1 MSSKEEAV
9 KSHQVSL
16 DKMKNKSPLSERV
29 NTLLDT
35 DDVKRMKFYGKIFRA
50 FHLKNTVTTDV
61 SGRDVVID
69 GQAVTNFSSANYLGL
84 EQHPKIIA
92 AGIHGIESL
101 GNHSGCSRAFTSHE
115 NIIRLEEETS
125 KLVGAE
131 KSLICANVSHM
142 HTGSIPALF
151 SGEDCE
157 IFIDKYAHASMYQAS
172 LMTKGKGTLLTRV
185 DVDDLNQVE
194 TLLSE
199 SKRAVKAL
207 LIDGL
212 YSMQGNIPDIKAL
225 QKLCDAHNAILY
237 IDDAH
242 GLGIYGENGGGVA
255 ELLDLN
261 FDNMILVGSYQKG
274 LGAFGAFISG
284 PASLI
289 DYIRVSSKSY
299 IFSGTLQ
306 PQSVE
311 GALAA
316 IELSRSDEGRQL
328 RADLY
333 RKSKYIRCELK
344 DLGFDV
350 LDPAGDSP
358 IISVELGADL
368 RTLMAGRMIFDDGI
382 FLNSV
387 LYPAVPKDKGILR
400 ISLNSIHSDEE
411 ITKLL
416 GAFEHLAR
424 HLSENKSKISE
435 NFKYLKEMWKSFRK
449 GDEYSGV
456 DL

>member
-1 MSSKEEAV
+1 MNRKENTI
-9 KSHQVSL
+9 KSNDVSL
-16 DKMKNKSPLSERV
+16 DKIKNKSPLSNLV

-35 DDVKRMKFYGKIFRA
+35 DDVKRMRFYGKIFRA

-84 EQHPKIIA
+84 EQHPRIIE
-92 AGIHGIESL
+92 AGIHGIKSL

-125 KLVGAE
+125 KLVGAD

-151 SGEDCE
+151 SGENCE

-172 LMTKGKGTLLTRV
+172 LMAKGKGTVLTRV
-185 DVDDLNQVE
+185 DVDDLSSVKK
-194 TLLSE
+194 LLSE
-199 SKRAVKAL
+199 STKTVKAL

-212 YSMQGNIPDIKAL
+212 YSMQGNIPDIKSL
-225 QKLCDAHNAILY
+225 QELCDGYNTVLY

-255 ELLDLN
+255 ELLDLS

-284 PASLI
+284 PSSLI

-316 IELSRSDEGRQL
+316 LEVSRSDEGRQL
-328 RADLY
+328 REDLY
-333 RKSKYIRCELK
+333 RKSKYIRSELK

-350 LDPAGDSP
+350 LDPTGNSP

-400 ISLNSIHSDEE
+400 ISLNSVHSDEE
-411 ITKLL
+411 ITKLINS
-416 GAFEHLAR
+416 FEHLSR
-424 HLSENKSKISE
+424 HLSTNKSKISE
-435 NFKYLKEMWKSFRK
+435 NFKYLKEMWSSFRK
-449 GDEYSGV
+449 GKEYDGISF
-456 DL
+456 